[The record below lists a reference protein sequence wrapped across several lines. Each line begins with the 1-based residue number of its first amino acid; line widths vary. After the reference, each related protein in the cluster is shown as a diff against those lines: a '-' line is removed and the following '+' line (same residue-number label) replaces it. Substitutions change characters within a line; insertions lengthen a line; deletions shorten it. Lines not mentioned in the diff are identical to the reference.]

1 MDTRLKADESYW
13 GLEFRPCQLPRGKR
27 ERKHGFGFLVEQ
39 ECFGMPKGQCLRVSG
54 QSGGNDIVSLSLAVT
69 CPFGG

>member
-1 MDTRLKADESYW
+1 MCLRERDFTPY
-13 GLEFRPCQLPRGKR
+13 QGKER
-27 ERKHGFGFLVEQ
+27 ERKHEFCFLVEQ

-54 QSGGNDIVSLSLAVT
+54 QSRGSDIVSSSLAVI

>member
-1 MDTRLKADESYW
+1 MFTRTGFHSA
-13 GLEFRPCQLPRGKR
+13 QGKER

-39 ECFGMPKGQCLRVSG
+39 ECFGMPKGRCLRVSG
-54 QSGGNDIVSLSLAVT
+54 QSGGSDIVSSSLAVI